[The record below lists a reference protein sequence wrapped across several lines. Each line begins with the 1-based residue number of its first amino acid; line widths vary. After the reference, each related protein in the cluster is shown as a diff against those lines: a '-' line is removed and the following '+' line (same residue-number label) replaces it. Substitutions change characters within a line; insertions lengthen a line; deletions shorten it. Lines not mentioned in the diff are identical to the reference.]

1 MAFLNDFK
9 NIVNRDTL
17 NLSFS
22 FQTSYT
28 QNLIPLD
35 GETNVN
41 QAIFNLVAWQAQK
54 ESGEIH
60 MLIQP
65 KFPFLTQLLLSIARN
80 CHQLTIRQLI
90 YLNNMDS
97 VREIGKAI
105 IYIVCKI
112 FCRCVPVNI
121 SISPITITILF
132 LLHSSFRLFPY
143 FF

>member
-1 MAFLNDFK
+1 MAFPNDFK

-60 MLIQP
+60 MLISQ
-65 KFPFLTQLLLSIARN
+65 FSLSHSAFTVY
-80 CHQLTIRQLI
+80 CQKLSSTD
-90 YLNNMDS
+90 DS
-97 VREIGKAI
+97 
-105 IYIVCKI
+105 
-112 FCRCVPVNI
+112 PVDL
-121 SISPITITILF
+121 SE
-132 LLHSSFRLFPY
+132 
-143 FF
+143 

>member
-1 MAFLNDFK
+1 MDKIADYLHLTPGECRELDSEYFITVQGSDNFYRRKHVLAFLNDFK

-65 KFPFLTQLLLSIARN
+65 NFPLSHSAFTVY
-80 CHQLTIRQLI
+80 CQKLSSTD
-90 YLNNMDS
+90 DS
-97 VREIGKAI
+97 
-105 IYIVCKI
+105 
-112 FCRCVPVNI
+112 PVDL
-121 SISPITITILF
+121 SE
-132 LLHSSFRLFPY
+132 
-143 FF
+143 